1 MLCSCTVKGL
11 DFSLWLR
18 PGRNV
23 SLRNAHGE
31 EIKQEVVEEAHRN
44 RLAVRRLDGG
54 EWNDREHLDE
64 APNTPSTA
72 TGFFTNGAEA
82 APLRPQHAPTIG
94 ESSRSNIPQD
104 IEHTG
109 AQLTGRGGAH
119 GPVTLNTPSR
129 QSSYSPRRSPPVPL
143 ISPVTTRHRQL
154 SPDSPPPRDSAL
166 LTAVP
171 APLASASLGDPDASS
186 RRLPPI
192 HDEGPGR
199 PPGAQAS
206 PSPLLQSGSR
216 AGQLD
221 MDQEE
226 LWTERAEFIR
236 DAQALSGVP
245 LSRSYLLAMA
255 APTPFVEREVAK
267 HLNNA
272 EILLQE
278 AHRELA
284 MADRCLVESPAQAP
298 NEEAGREAVDETPD
312 DSE

>member
-1 MLCSCTVKGL
+1 M
-11 DFSLWLR
+11 
-18 PGRNV
+18 
-23 SLRNAHGE
+23 NAHGD

-54 EWNDREHLDE
+54 EWNDRELLDDT
-64 APNTPSTA
+64 PNTPSTA

-82 APLRPQHAPTIG
+82 APLRPQHAPTLG
-94 ESSRSNIPQD
+94 ESSRSMPPD

-109 AQLTGRGGAH
+109 SQSTGRGGAH
-119 GPVTLNTPSR
+119 GPVTLNTPSG
-129 QSSYSPRRSPPVPL
+129 QSSYSPRRSPPGPL

-154 SPDSPPPRDSAL
+154 SPDSPAPRDSAL
-166 LTAVP
+166 LTSLP
-171 APLASASLGDPDASS
+171 APLSSASLGNPDASS

-221 MDQEE
+221 MEQEK
-226 LWTERAEFIR
+226 LWTERSEFMR
-236 DAQALSGVP
+236 DAQTLSGIP

-278 AHRELA
+278 ARRELE
-284 MADRCLVESPAQAP
+284 MADRCLVDSPAQAP
-298 NEEAGREAVDETPD
+298 SKEAGREAVDETPD
-312 DSE
+312 HSE